1 MTRIFLNI
9 PTLREKILKKKTLK
23 TVTIH
28 FAILESFRL
37 YDWRNMEIEICG
49 LKQSNPRL
57 KAKSISYDEVK
68 KKEFHCFLIL
78 FKAKV
83 LNLLKIPT
91 PVCHVPWPIT
101 LRDKVKKEIFRNIT
115 IHYTLFLRKEQFI

>member
-1 MTRIFLNI
+1 
-9 PTLREKILKKKTLK
+9 
-23 TVTIH
+23 
-28 FAILESFRL
+28 
-37 YDWRNMEIEICG
+37 MEIEICG

-57 KAKSISYDEVK
+57 KAKSMSYDELK

-91 PVCHVPWPIT
+91 PVCHVP
-101 LRDKVKKEIFRNIT
+101 
-115 IHYTLFLRKEQFI
+115 

>member
-1 MTRIFLNI
+1 
-9 PTLREKILKKKTLK
+9 
-23 TVTIH
+23 
-28 FAILESFRL
+28 
-37 YDWRNMEIEICG
+37 MEIEICG

-57 KAKSISYDEVK
+57 KAKSMSYDEVK

-83 LNLLKIPT
+83 LNLLKIP
-91 PVCHVPWPIT
+91 V
-101 LRDKVKKEIFRNIT
+101 KVKKEIFRNIT